1 MGNDFRI
8 AAWLIQPRLN
18 TVSRN
23 GTAVHLEPKVMEVL
37 ACLAEHAGEPVSKEE
52 LLQTVWPNTFVTDD
66 VLKRSVS
73 ELRRVFEDNI
83 HESRVIQTIPKRGY
97 RLIARVE
104 AVKGTSQ
111 PSTLDRSAPVRTM
124 DSAAHRWW
132 VGAGVAT
139 VVLVSVLFFVVN
151 RTRSASGGAI
161 PPIHSLAV
169 LPLQNLLGDPA
180 QEYFSDGMTD
190 GLITDLAQISSLK
203 VISRTSSMQYKQ
215 TKKSLPEIARELNVD
230 GIVEGTVQRSGNR
243 LLVNTQ
249 LIHGPSDKH
258 LWASSYEGDFR
269 DIFALERHVTE
280 DVARQIQAKLTKQEP
295 RAPAQPR
302 VTNPEALEAYL
313 QGNFHLHKFSRGS
326 GDEELR
332 LASGFFGQATDAD
345 PNFAPAYAG
354 MSAARRSTLQSPSE
368 DEEIPRKAAER
379 AVELDPTLSDA
390 WRALGDVRY
399 DFWDWRGAEED
410 YRRAI
415 ALNPSNADAHEL
427 LADLLDAMGQPDE
440 AWKEYQIAQQLD
452 PIHGHLQYALYKRH
466 EYDQAIEL
474 NLTMLGSDPN
484 NGYLHHQLYEFYSA
498 KGMHKEAVEQLEQTY
513 TLYGFP
519 QVADKLRSAFA
530 ASGYMRAMREYAKEL
545 ERLHATN
552 QLFIPVNMAVTYAA
566 LGDKDRA
573 FYWLEQGYKN
583 RGNHT
588 AGVDIAE
595 ITVHPGL
602 DTLRSDPRFKDLL
615 RRIGLPS

>member
-1 MGNDFRI
+1 M
-8 AAWLIQPRLN
+8 
-18 TVSRN
+18 
-23 GTAVHLEPKVMEVL
+23 
-37 ACLAEHAGEPVSKEE
+37 HAS
-52 LLQTVWPNTFVTDD
+52 
-66 VLKRSVS
+66 
-73 ELRRVFEDNI
+73 
-83 HESRVIQTIPKRGY
+83 
-97 RLIARVE
+97 
-104 AVKGTSQ
+104 
-111 PSTLDRSAPVRTM
+111 PS
-124 DSAAHRWW
+124 RWW
-132 VGAGVAT
+132 AGAAVGT
-139 VVLVSVLFFVVN
+139 VILLSVLLVVVK
-151 RTRSASGGAI
+151 RPRSASASGVS
-161 PPIHSLAV
+161 PIHSLAV
-169 LPLQNLLGDPA
+169 LPLQNLSGDPA

-190 GLITDLAQISSLK
+190 VLITDLAQISSLK

-215 TKKSLPEIARELNVD
+215 TNKSLPEIARELNVD

-269 DIFALERHVTE
+269 DMFALERHVTE
-280 DVARQIQAKLTKQEP
+280 DVARQVQAKLTKQDP
-295 RAPAQPR
+295 GAPPQPR
-302 VTNPEALEAYL
+302 VTNAEALEEYL
-313 QGNFHLHKFSRGS
+313 QGNFHLHRFSRGS
-326 GDEELR
+326 GDEELK
-332 LASGFFGQATDAD
+332 LASGFFGQATEAD

-354 MSAARRSTLQSPSE
+354 MSTAHRGTLQAASE
-368 DEEIPRKAAER
+368 DEEIARKTAER
-379 AVELDPTLSDA
+379 AVELDPTLSEA
-390 WRALGDVRY
+390 WKALGDVRY

-427 LADLLDAMGQPDE
+427 LADLLDAMRQPDE

-474 NLTMLGSDPN
+474 NLTMLGSDPS

-498 KGMHKEAVEQLEQTY
+498 KRMHKEAVEHLEQTY

-519 QVADKLRSAFA
+519 QVADKLRSAYA

-545 ERLHATN
+545 ERLHATK
-552 QLFIPVNMAVTYAA
+552 QLFIPVNIAVTYAA

-573 FYWLEQGYKN
+573 FYWLEQGYKY
-583 RGNHT
+583 RGNHI
-588 AGVDIAE
+588 AGVYIAE

-602 DTLRSDPRFKDLL
+602 DPLRSDPRFKDLV
-615 RRIGLPS
+615 RRVGLPT

>member
-18 TVSRN
+18 ALSRN
-23 GTAVHLEPKVMEVL
+23 GTTVHLEPKVMEVL
-37 ACLAEHAGEPVSKEE
+37 ACLAEHAGEAVPKEQ

-66 VLKRSVS
+66 VLKRSIS
-73 ELRRVFEDNI
+73 ELRRVFEDDA
-83 HESRVIQTIPKRGY
+83 HESHVIQTIAKRGY
-97 RLIARVE
+97 RLVAPVE
-104 AVKGTSQ
+104 PVNGTKQASRLV
-111 PSTLDRSAPVRTM
+111 TSAPVRTTGGF
-124 DSAAHRWW
+124 AHRWW
-132 VGAGVAT
+132 IGAGVAT
-139 VVLVSVLFFVVN
+139 VVLGVFFVVN
-151 RTRSASGGAI
+151 RTRSATAGGV
-161 PPIHSLAV
+161 PPVHSLAV
-169 LPLQNLLGDPA
+169 LPLQNLSGDPA

-269 DIFALERHVTE
+269 DLFALERHVTE
-280 DVARQIQAKLTKQEP
+280 DVARQVQAKLTKQEP

-302 VTNPEALEAYL
+302 VTNAEALEAYL
-313 QGNFHLHKFSRGS
+313 QGNFHLHRFSRGS
-326 GDEELR
+326 GDEELK
-332 LASGFFGQATDAD
+332 LASGFFGQATAAD
-345 PNFAPAYAG
+345 PNFASAYAG
-354 MSAARRSTLQSPSE
+354 MSTAHRRTLRSSNE
-368 DEEIPRKAAER
+368 DEEIARKAAER
-379 AVELDPTLSDA
+379 SVELDPTLSEA
-390 WRALGDVRY
+390 WKVLGDVRY

-427 LADLLDAMGQPDE
+427 LAVLLDAMGQPDE

-452 PIHGHLQYALYKRH
+452 PIQGHLQYALFKRH

-498 KGMHKEAVEQLEQTY
+498 KGMHKEAVQQLEQTY

-530 ASGYMRAMREYAKEL
+530 ASGYMRAMREYGKEL
-545 ERLHATN
+545 ERLHTTK

-615 RRIGLPS
+615 RRIGLPP